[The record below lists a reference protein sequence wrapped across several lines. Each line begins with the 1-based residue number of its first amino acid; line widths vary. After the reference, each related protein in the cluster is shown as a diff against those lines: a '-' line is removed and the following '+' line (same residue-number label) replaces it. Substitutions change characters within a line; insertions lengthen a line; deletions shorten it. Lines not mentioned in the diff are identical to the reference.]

1 MRPVTVFPD
10 YLVKLVIPASR
21 AILKPAVICRC
32 VSLEIVPPISAE
44 IGDHFLLDHFQKAVI
59 ESDLDGPECMHS
71 SVGVKALREA
81 HTHTHTREGVVA
93 LADSLVQKPRTKPGE
108 GGTVRHGLL
117 VREAPPHCGSSG
129 AARPQ
134 TAAPASSGALKAR
147 SGSVKTVSSTGEKGG
162 ANNVGIQTDS
172 PKRSLWLAGR
182 GATYALSPVDTY
194 RGGVTVNSRPPEGP
208 FVHGEDIRF
217 MGPKKR
223 GGIGQSQ
230 GVKALTA
237 SGRLMGS
244 EVRAWWPDEAPPD
257 DGYIPQHGETTLWQ
271 SSPFAIG
278 RGMDQY
284 DRRTFGPNMSNTEWV
299 ATCKE
304 LKYASTKLSEME
316 RSLRKGMLERTK
328 ALGREVSIASK
339 PYWAVSKAP
348 GSMASA
354 ALSQQST
361 RPSCAGTASE
371 AGLRPADTVISTG
384 SHIPGY
390 VMGGTLKVND
400 WLSSSNPSSEASI
413 VLDAGKSKTRVIPDY
428 EKLERGARFGDGV
441 LKTMRGQEVLDE
453 SLRMRDDPPRA
464 DQKNKRAERPH
475 AIRNFRYFNKDGE
488 FVREKRISIPDDE
501 LCALTKSGAV
511 VSLIF

>member
-1 MRPVTVFPD
+1 VASPVPAWFHARLAMLENPAMKLLPSEDYRKPSQKTAQNCSTSRPAQLAIHKPTEIATLSPEKI
-10 YLVKLVIPASR
+10 YLRPHT
-21 AILKPAVICRC
+21 AVLNTCTL
-32 VSLEIVPPISAE
+32 SP
-44 IGDHFLLDHFQKAVI
+44 Q
-59 ESDLDGPECMHS
+59 
-71 SVGVKALREA
+71 ALRQGLRQTRA
-81 HTHTHTREGVVA
+81 PVFNTQNRTSRQKGTVWTGQAASAPREGVVA
-93 LADSLVQKPRTKPGE
+93 LADSLVQKPRPKPGE

-117 VREAPPHCGSSG
+117 VREAPLHCELSG

-134 TAAPASSGALKAR
+134 TAAPASLGALKAR

-162 ANNVGIQTDS
+162 ANNVGTQTDS
-172 PKRSLWLAGR
+172 PKRWVAGR

-194 RGGVTVNSRPPEGP
+194 RGGVTVNSRQPEGP

-339 PYWAVSKAP
+339 PYWPVSKTP

-400 WLSSSNPSSEASI
+400 WLSPNNPSSEASI
-413 VLDAGKSKTRVIPDY
+413 LLDAGKLKTRVIPDY

-464 DQKNKRAERPH
+464 DQQNKRAERPH
-475 AIRNFRYFNKDGE
+475 AIRNF
-488 FVREKRISIPDDE
+488 
-501 LCALTKSGAV
+501 
-511 VSLIF
+511 